1 MKWIMAIFPRYL
13 HTLRSSPVSVEA
25 DIAGLSS
32 LSRVLFGI
40 VGQELRPI
48 ADTARSIEP
57 SAGSLKNPM
66 VDWYQYTTPQA
77 GLGGRAPL
85 YTSGKTF
92 GGGSARNFLQY
103 QRYVL
108 GSPHTHSS
116 RVFLAG

>member
-1 MKWIMAIFPRYL
+1 MKWIMGIIPRSL

-25 DIAGLSS
+25 DIAGLSK
-32 LSRVLFGI
+32 LSDVLAGI
-40 VGQELRPI
+40 VGQKLRPI

-57 SAGSLKNPM
+57 SAGSLKNPL

-103 QRYVL
+103 QRYVPS
-108 GSPHTHSS
+108 SPNKRS
-116 RVFLAG
+116 